1 MKTMYEYDLV
11 RRMFY
16 REGLSRH
23 EIARRTG
30 LHRQTI
36 AKMLLY
42 SSPPGYRLKQPRPKT
57 KLGPYLRLI
66 DQYLSEDKTAP
77 SKQRHTAWR
86 IFCRLRNEQGYSGGY
101 TMVKDCVR
109 EKKIR
114 LREVYFPLEQRKGTS
129 QIDFGTAQVIIA
141 GKRQKAHLFCMVLP
155 YSDAI
160 FVRAYPTEA
169 LEALQDGHNAAY
181 AFFNGVPPRAL
192 YDNTS
197 LAVKAVH
204 KGRVRETTDGFLAL
218 RSHYLFISEF
228 CNVARPNEKGVV
240 ERLVGYIRKNFLVPV
255 PRVSSWEELNDR
267 LTEECQKRL
276 SAKASGK
283 DKTVGEL
290 LDEERDSFLP
300 LPPEPF
306 DACKTEERH
315 VSSLSMVTFKNNSYS
330 VPVRYAY
337 REVTVKAYV
346 FDLKICYKNEV
357 IASHPRSYLQQDFIC
372 NPLDYV
378 PLLEHKPGGLDSARP
393 FTSWDLP
400 ACFNVLRQKLES
412 RSGNAGKREY
422 ILILQLL
429 RDFTLMELRSAIET
443 ALEHNCPNYEAV
455 KMILLSLREPAFK
468 VVPLS
473 SEKLMELPRLHL
485 ETTDASSYRTLL
497 AGGGA

>member
-1 MKTMYEYDLV
+1 MKTMREYDLV
-11 RRMFY
+11 RHMFY
-16 REGLSRH
+16 HEGLSRH
-23 EIARRTG
+23 EIAHRMG

-66 DQYLSEDKTAP
+66 DQYLTEDKTAP
-77 SKQRHTAWR
+77 PKQRHTAWR
-86 IFCRLRNEQGYSGGY
+86 IFCRLRDERGYDGGY
-101 TMVKDCVR
+101 TTVKDCVR

-114 LREVYFPLEQRKGTS
+114 LREVYFPLEQRRGTS

-141 GKRQKAHLFCMVLP
+141 GKEQKAHLFCMVLP
-155 YSDAI
+155 SSDAV
-160 FVRAYPTEA
+160 FVRAYPIEA

-181 AFFNGVPPRAL
+181 AFFNGVPPKAL

-197 LAVKAVH
+197 LAVKAVF
-204 KGRVRETTDGFLAL
+204 KGRGRTLTDGFLAL
-218 RSHYLFISEF
+218 RSHYLFISDF
-228 CNVARPNEKGVV
+228 CNVGRPNEKGVV

-267 LTEECQKRL
+267 LIEECQKRL
-276 SAKASGK
+276 LSKVSGK
-283 DKTVGEL
+283 DKTIGEL
-290 LDEERDSFLP
+290 LDEERVSFLP

-306 DACKTEERH
+306 EACRTEERH

-346 FDLKICYKNEV
+346 FDLKICHKNEV
-357 IASHPRSYLQQDFIC
+357 IASHQRSYGQQEFIC
-372 NPLDYV
+372 DPLHYV

-412 RSGNAGKREY
+412 RNGNAGKREY

-443 ALEHNCPNYEAV
+443 ALDHNCPNYEAV
-455 KMILLSLREPAFK
+455 KMIILSFREPSWE
-468 VVPLS
+468 VIPLS
-473 SEKLMELPRLHL
+473 SERLMGLPKLHL
-485 ETTDASSYRTLL
+485 EITDASSYQTLL
-497 AGGGA
+497 AGGVV

>member
-42 SSPPGYRLKQPRPKT
+42 SSPPGYRLKQSRPQT
-57 KLGPYLRLI
+57 KLGPYLHLI

-86 IFCRLRNEQGYSGGY
+86 IFCRLRDERGYSGGY
-101 TMVKDCVR
+101 TIVKDCVR
-109 EKKIR
+109 QKRIR
-114 LREVYFPLEQRKGTS
+114 LREVYFPLEQRRGTS
-129 QIDFGTAQVIIA
+129 QIDFGAAEVIIA
-141 GKRQKAHLFCMVLP
+141 GNEQKAHLFCMVLP

-169 LEALQDGHNAAY
+169 LEALTDGHNGAY
-181 AFFNGVPPRAL
+181 AFFGGVPPKAL

-197 LAVKAVH
+197 LAVKAVF
-204 KGRVRETTDGFLAL
+204 KGRERHLTDGFLAL
-218 RSHYLFISEF
+218 RSHYLFISDF
-228 CNVARPNEKGVV
+228 CNVGRPNEKGVV

-255 PRVSSWEELNDR
+255 PRVSSWQELNDH
-267 LTEECQKRL
+267 LMEDCQRRL
-276 SAKASGK
+276 SSKASGK

-290 LDEERDSFLP
+290 LDEERQSFLP
-300 LPPEPF
+300 LPSIAFE
-306 DACKTEERH
+306 ACRIEERH
-315 VSSLSMVTFKNNSYS
+315 VSSLSAVAFKNNSYS
-330 VPVRYAY
+330 VPIDYAY
-337 REVTVKAYV
+337 REVMLKAYV

-357 IASHPRSYLQQDFIC
+357 IACHSRSYGEQEFIC
-372 NPLDYV
+372 DPLHYI
-378 PLLEHKPGGLDSARP
+378 PLLQHKPGGLDSARP

-400 ACFNVLRQKLES
+400 ACFNVLRQKLEA
-412 RSGNAGKREY
+412 RSGHAGKREY

-429 RDFTLMELRSAIET
+429 RDFTLGELRSAIET

-455 KMILLSLREPAFK
+455 KMIIVSLREPFWEA
-468 VVPLS
+468 VPLS
-473 SEKLMELPRLHL
+473 SERLSRLPRINL
-485 ETTDASSYRTLL
+485 ETTDAREYQKLL
-497 AGGGA
+497 SGGVA